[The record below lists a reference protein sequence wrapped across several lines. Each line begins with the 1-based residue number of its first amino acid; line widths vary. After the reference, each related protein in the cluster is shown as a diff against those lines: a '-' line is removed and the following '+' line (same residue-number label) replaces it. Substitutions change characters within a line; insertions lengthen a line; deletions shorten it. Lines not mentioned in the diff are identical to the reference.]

1 MIRKFV
7 DLNKVALKASFLWT
21 SFILTMI
28 VLVIFLIAYFKGNLP
43 ELDLFIAVLLGAG
56 IVFPAFI
63 VLVGYLRW
71 LWDYSIFR
79 RNFNSKPFNLI
90 DRLGFERTIKKSK
103 WNFSLEYFTGHIN
116 GFIVDSEVE
125 TQYENKFVRFKFYV
139 KPRKY
144 EKSEFKE
151 IQKRLTDRDGCFYFD
166 TIIKRFHYKNHRL
179 KTVDEL
185 ERELIAFSEL
195 IKREKIEPSEFAN
208 R

>member
-1 MIRKFV
+1 MIRKFL
-7 DLNKVALKASFLWT
+7 DLNKVALKTGFLWT
-21 SFILTMI
+21 SLILTMI
-28 VLVIFLIAYFKGNLP
+28 VLIIFLISYINGNIP
-43 ELDLFIAVLLGAG
+43 ELGLFLTALLGAS

-71 LWDYSIFR
+71 LWDYSIFK
-79 RNFNSKPFNLI
+79 RNFSSTPFNLI
-90 DRLGFERTIKKSK
+90 DKLGFERIIKKSK

-116 GFIVDSEVE
+116 GFIVDSDVE

-151 IQKRLTDRDGCFYFD
+151 IQKRLLDKDGNFYFD
-166 TIIKRFHYKNHRL
+166 TIIKRFHFRNHRL

-185 ERELIAFSEL
+185 ERELIAFSEI
-195 IKREKIEPSEFAN
+195 IKREKIETSEFAN